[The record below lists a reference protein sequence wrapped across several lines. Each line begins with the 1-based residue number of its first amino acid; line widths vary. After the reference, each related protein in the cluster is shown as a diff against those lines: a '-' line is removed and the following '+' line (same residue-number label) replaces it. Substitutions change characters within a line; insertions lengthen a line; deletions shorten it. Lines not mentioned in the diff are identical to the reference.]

1 MHSLQFSC
9 GQKEAQE
16 LLMWHQ
22 KQSSVWPTDL
32 IGYKSAVQAVS
43 TKLYIPMKRWL
54 AAKYNGVE

>member
-1 MHSLQFSC
+1 
-9 GQKEAQE
+9 
-16 LLMWHQ
+16 MWHQ